1 MKKVLILLLWALTA
15 LPTIIQAEEEAPDR
29 VPSIRGIVYDETH
42 APMMAA
48 TVFIEGTTQGTTTNS
63 EGRFALRHLT
73 KGKYKI
79 GVSFV
84 GYATQLREV
93 DLEAQNSVFLTFEL
107 KPDNNQLEAVE
118 VFGER
123 YKQPTKLEA
132 VTRMPL
138 RPSEQIQSISIISD
152 KSIAEQ
158 GALTVNEA
166 TRNVPGVSLFGSYGG
181 VRESM
186 SIRGYRGVPILK
198 NGVRIDSDFRTGSA
212 LSEMQGVESIQVI
225 KGSAAVTQGVGNDLG
240 SAGGVINVVTKTPK
254 FVNQGEVSVRAGSW
268 GEFRPAFDVQT
279 VLDKSNTVAF
289 RMNGVYQRKDNY
301 RPVIHGNRVYINPS
315 LEWRPNDKTAVTLE
329 MDYLNDNQTPYTST
343 VNLGPDTEEALYDM
357 PHNKFLGFKNDNVN
371 NKTLTYAARIT
382 RSLNDNFSL
391 RAAYFGSSY
400 KVDNTSTATNTVV
413 NKEYNMR
420 RRTLSRS
427 LRDDKN
433 STFQLDFIGR
443 DVFTGPI
450 KHTFQVGFDYKNN
463 DLSTTSYGSA
473 IIDTINVLAPTLSN
487 VLPHAVA
494 FKAQTPVTSS
504 TSHYGLMAQEVMTLN
519 KYLKAIL
526 GLRYSYMTSSDDTS
540 PGATTGDAW
549 NPMVGL
555 MVSPIKNINLFGSY
569 TTTTSLRGAANR
581 MMDGTEIGPST
592 TRQFEV
598 GLKSDW
604 LNNRLRFNLTYF
616 NIRQK
621 NLSYTIYDE
630 ETLQDT
636 GFKGKAGN
644 LKRSGIETELSG
656 RILENLQV
664 ILGYSYLDAQYED
677 SPAYQ
682 DGSAPMNTPR
692 HTANGWIQYAFHK
705 GTLKGLSAAVGV
717 YYIGDRPVNDWSLKM
732 DGHGSMTGKK
742 PFDMPAYTTVNAQL
756 AYQIGK
762 FTTRVYLNNLFD
774 AIGYNS
780 YYRGGYINQIDPRNF
795 SVLLSY
801 NF

>member
-1 MKKVLILLLWALTA
+1 MKKVLILFLSALLAIPTYLWA
-15 LPTIIQAEEEAPDR
+15 EDEAPDR

-42 APMMAA
+42 SPMVAA

-63 EGRFALRHLT
+63 DGRFVLRHVA

-79 GVSFV
+79 TVSFV
-84 GYATQLREV
+84 GYATQTREA
-93 DLEAQNSVFLTFEL
+93 DLDAHNSVFLTFEML
-107 KPDNNQLEAVE
+107 PDQNQLSEVE

-158 GALTVNEA
+158 GALTVTEA

-254 FVNQGEVSVRAGSW
+254 FVNSGEVSVRAGSW
-268 GEFRPAFDVQT
+268 GEFRPSFDVQT

-357 PHNKFLGFKNDNVN
+357 PHDKFLGFNNDNVN

-400 KVDNTSTATNTVV
+400 KVDNTSTAVNTVV
-413 NKEYNMR
+413 KKEYNMR
-420 RRTLSRS
+420 RRTMSRS

-450 KHTFQVGFDYKNN
+450 KHTFQVGFDYKNT

-473 IIDTINVLAPTLSN
+473 IIDTINVLAPSISN
-487 VLPHAVA
+487 VLPHTVA
-494 FKAQTPVTSS
+494 FAAETPVTSS
-504 TSHYGLMAQEVMTLN
+504 TSNYGIMAQEVMTIN

-526 GLRYSYMTSSDDTS
+526 GLRYSYMSSSDDTN
-540 PGATTGDAW
+540 PGVTTGDAW
-549 NPMVGL
+549 NPMVGV
-555 MVSPIKNINLFGSY
+555 MVTPIKNINLFGSF

-581 MMDGTEIGPST
+581 MQDGTEIGPSD
-592 TRQFEV
+592 TRQFEA
-598 GLKSDW
+598 GIKSDW
-604 LNNRLRFNLTYF
+604 LNNRLRFNFTYF
-616 NIRQK
+616 NIKQK

-656 RILENLQV
+656 RILDNLQV

-692 HTANGWIQYAFHK
+692 HTANGWIQYAFNK
-705 GTLKGLSAAVGV
+705 GTFRGLSAAVGV
-717 YYIGDRPVNDWSLKM
+717 YYVGARPVNDWSLKM
-732 DGHGSMTGKK
+732 DGHGSMTGAK

-756 AYQIGK
+756 AYNIGK

-795 SVLLSY
+795 SAIVSY